1 MNLSLCTQ
9 NAFLERM
16 HEKIREGRKRGFDIL
31 FSALVLLCG
40 LPLFLLIA
48 LIIKSTSSGPV
59 LYCSTRLGRDGKLFK
74 FWKFRSMYQDAD
86 QQLDT
91 LLKSDP
97 ARYREWRLYFKL
109 KNDPRITPFGKFLR
123 KTSLDEFPQFWN
135 VLKGDLSLVGPR
147 PYLPS
152 ELGRIKR
159 IAGSEMSK
167 ILALRPGLTGVWQTS
182 GRSYLTFDQRVRLD
196 LDYVSRRSFLRDLE
210 LIAKT
215 VPLLLFHKGA
225 F

>member
-1 MNLSLCTQ
+1 MNASTCTQ
-9 NAFLERM
+9 NAFLEQV
-16 HEKIREGRKRGFDIL
+16 HEKIREGRKRGFDIF

-48 LIIKSTSSGPV
+48 LIIKSTSSGPI
-59 LYCSTRLGRDGKLFK
+59 LYYSARLGRDGKLFK

-86 QQLDT
+86 QQLNT

-97 ARYREWRLYFKL
+97 ARCREWRLYFKL

-167 ILALRPGLTGVWQTS
+167 IFAVRPGLTGVWQTS

-210 LIAKT
+210 LIART